1 MKHDY
6 FFNKLEGTPFSMGIS
21 LPKGY
26 GDTELMLKDNPLE
39 AKQGKALTGINVT
52 DYFRFSYRVHP
63 DWLVFAHTSAFIRN
77 QYNT

>member
-1 MKHDY
+1 MKHNY
-6 FFNKLEGTPFSMGIS
+6 YFNKLEGTPFSMGIS

-26 GDTELMLKDNPLE
+26 GDTELLLKDNPLE

-63 DWLVFAHTSAFIRN
+63 DW
-77 QYNT
+77 